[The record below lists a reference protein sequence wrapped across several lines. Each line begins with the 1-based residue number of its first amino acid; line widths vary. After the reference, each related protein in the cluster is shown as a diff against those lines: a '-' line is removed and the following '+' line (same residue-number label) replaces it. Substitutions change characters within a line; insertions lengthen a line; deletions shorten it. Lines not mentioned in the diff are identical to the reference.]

1 MKFMDAYENTTALN
15 EMDFR
20 KMVEDTNNSPIVI
33 KQRSLSRFDIVAPL
47 SNALCAETVFETM
60 TFKGHWKEIEMQKCI
75 FKDCIFEQVTGSSIS
90 FIGST
95 FIDCI
100 FLNCR
105 IPRTDFTKCNFEK
118 LKITDSDLNR
128 ANFSLS
134 NIADIDVH
142 NCKINNTLLEDTE
155 KKKEEQSEDIRKS
168 LLTAYQ
174 AVEHLLSL
182 GSENFE
188 DNTSLSVVAA
198 HLHDFIESER
208 AKLSDISNLRKMDA
222 GDLEFKIGEHEKVV
236 DSPVKISEIPVID
249 LSQYDFTGYNFQ
261 EHNLSCI
268 NFSGSSLRDCCFA
281 GCDLSGC
288 DFSNCDLTGAIMFN
302 AHFNQVN
309 FDGAIL
315 DELVLDNK
323 NRDAF
328 MKAGILAGVV
338 EGDKSREKDGV
349 YM

>member
-155 KKKEEQSEDIRKS
+155 KKKEEQRRYRSERDNGSRAGRGLSSALRYSEGLDQWFSPFLTLRPFNILSQVVVTPNHKIIS
-168 LLTAYQ
+168 LLL
-174 AVEHLLSL
+174 HNC
-182 GSENFE
+182 NFA
-188 DNTSLSVVAA
+188 SY
-198 HLHDFIESER
+198 ES
-208 AKLSDISNLRKMDA
+208 
-222 GDLEFKIGEHEKVV
+222 
-236 DSPVKISEIPVID
+236 
-249 LSQYDFTGYNFQ
+249 
-261 EHNLSCI
+261 
-268 NFSGSSLRDCCFA
+268 
-281 GCDLSGC
+281 
-288 DFSNCDLTGAIMFN
+288 
-302 AHFNQVN
+302 
-309 FDGAIL
+309 
-315 DELVLDNK
+315 
-323 NRDAF
+323 
-328 MKAGILAGVV
+328 
-338 EGDKSREKDGV
+338 
-349 YM
+349 